1 MDRLNPFSRQ
11 ESRTRSELAT
21 YRVLTL
27 ASWALSVAVSVYYS
41 VRSPHGWGHN
51 AHRIA
56 RQNHLH
62 PSAFSLNMVIVY
74 VYFVSL
80 FVSQAGYLGH
90 LFASAHQSERVN
102 AAVAVGSHFIVNNV
116 FHAVFVLLFVSG
128 HFFWAEVVLLLNFV
142 NLTSLYF
149 RHPSASHPRGLV
161 HTPTVAG
168 PLAWTFVAIYWNGAI
183 MVPHA
188 HSLAMRILANVFV
201 WAILAYGLFYI
212 MVYADYSM
220 GFALSV
226 LAAALGAGQFLRQFI
241 ALQWIFAF
249 IVMSVLF
256 LATVAVA
263 LPVWTGRQQ
272 SVLVIPRDSERA
284 PLLDEQQ

>member
-1 MDRLNPFSRQ
+1 MDRYNPFSRR
-11 ESRTRSELAT
+11 ESRSRSELAT

-27 ASWALSVAVSVYYS
+27 ATWALAVAVSVYYS

-56 RQNHLH
+56 VQNRLH
-62 PSAFSLNMVIVY
+62 PTAFSLNMIIVY
-74 VYFVSL
+74 VYFVGL
-80 FVSQAGYLGH
+80 YLSQASYLGH
-90 LFASAHQSERVN
+90 LFASAHQSERVV
-102 AAVAVGSHFIVNNV
+102 AAVAVGSHFIVNNIL
-116 FHAVFVLLFVSG
+116 HAVFVLLFVSG
-128 HFFWAEVVLLLNFV
+128 HFFWAEIVLLLNFA

-149 RHPSASHPRGLV
+149 RHHLASHPRGLV
-161 HTPTVAG
+161 HAPTVAG

-201 WAILAYGLFYI
+201 WAILAYGLFYV
-212 MVYADYSM
+212 MVFGDYSM

-226 LAAALGAGQFLRQFI
+226 LAAALGTGQFLRQI
-241 ALQWIFAF
+241 VALQWIFAF
-249 IVMSVLF
+249 TVMSILF

-263 LPVWTGRQQ
+263 VPAWTGRQL
-272 SVLVIPRDSERA
+272 SVVIISRDSERA
-284 PLLDEQQ
+284 PLLDEQ

>member
-1 MDRLNPFSRQ
+1 MDRLNPFARRETRS
-11 ESRTRSELAT
+11 RSELAT

-27 ASWALSVAVSVYYS
+27 ASWALSVAVSVYYA
-41 VRSPHGWGHN
+41 VRSPHGWGHH
-51 AHRIA
+51 AHRISW
-56 RQNHLH
+56 QNHLH
-62 PSAFSLNMVIVY
+62 PTAFSLNMIIVY
-74 VYFVSL
+74 VYWVAL
-80 FVSQAGYLGH
+80 FVSQSSYIGH
-90 LFASAHQSERVN
+90 LFASAPQSERVT
-102 AAVAVGSHFIVNNV
+102 AAVAVGSHFIVNNIL
-116 FHAVFVLLFVSG
+116 HTIFVLLFVSG
-128 HFFWAEVVLLLNFV
+128 HFFWAEVILVINFV

-149 RHPSASHPRGLV
+149 RHPSASHPRALV

-188 HSLAMRILANVFV
+188 TSLPMRVLANVFV

-212 MVYADYSM
+212 SVYADYTM

-226 LAAALGAGQFLRQFI
+226 LAAALGTGQFLRQII

-263 LPVWTGRQQ
+263 VPAWSGRQ
-272 SVLVIPRDSERA
+272 SVIVISRDSERA
-284 PLLDEQQ
+284 PLLDEQ